1 MLKVNK
7 KLSQGL
13 KLFWHSPSI
22 LNWYRKANYLLKA
35 TVKLWIT
42 FHSYISFQHHLYSV
56 LWNFLSC
63 FILAI
68 GTRPK
73 AISGACQDPDAKP
86 WNTLVAISVLLVSY
100 VGTCALHL
108 VLPLRML
115 YGQST
120 GIWAGCSLRK
130 HLPFCSLWICS
141 R

>member
-1 MLKVNK
+1 MLKVNE

-22 LNWYRKANYLLKA
+22 FNWYRKANYLLKA

-42 FHSYISFQHHLYSV
+42 FHSYISFQRHLDSV
-56 LWNFLSC
+56 LWNFPSC

-86 WNTLVAISVLLVSY
+86 WNTLVAISVLLVSS
-100 VGTCALHL
+100 VGNCALS
-108 VLPLRML
+108 LPLRML

-120 GIWAGCSLRK
+120 GIWSGCSLRK
-130 HLPFCSLWICS
+130 RLPFCSLWICS